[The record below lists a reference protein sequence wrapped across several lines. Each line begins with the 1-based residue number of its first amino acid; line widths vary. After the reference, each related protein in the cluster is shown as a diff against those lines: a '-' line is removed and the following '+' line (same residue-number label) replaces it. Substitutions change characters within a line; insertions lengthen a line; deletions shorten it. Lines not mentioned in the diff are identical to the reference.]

1 VGRLTRNG
9 KEETTMTTRERI
21 EALRENAG
29 IAGDLEMVRVCDR
42 ALERGERSK
51 AWRECLRVLADGD
64 AQIDD

>member
-1 VGRLTRNG
+1 
-9 KEETTMTTRERI
+9 MTTRERI